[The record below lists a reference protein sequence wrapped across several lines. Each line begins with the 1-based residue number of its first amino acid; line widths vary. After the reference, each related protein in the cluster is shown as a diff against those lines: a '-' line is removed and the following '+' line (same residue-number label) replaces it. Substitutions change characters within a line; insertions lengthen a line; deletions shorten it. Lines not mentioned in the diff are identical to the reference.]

1 MKNRNRMKIKSTKDQ
16 HKHKMNY
23 KETKK
28 TQFCL
33 IKQRDIQKVHKQ

>member
-1 MKNRNRMKIKSTKDQ
+1 MKYSNQMKIKSMKDK

-28 TQFCL
+28 TQFCI
-33 IKQRDIQKVHKQ
+33 IK